1 MSKLETGMIVWFD
14 ATTSGLQILSMA
26 TNDKTAMA
34 LSNVIPT
41 YDKAGVCRRRDAYLE
56 VTAEMYRYINPLD
69 TILDPDPAKRRKQV
83 KHPIMTT
90 FYGSKQQP
98 INLFGK
104 DTRDLEAFYISIGI
118 LLKGPLELMEL
129 MQSCWQPGKAYHE
142 WTMPITK
149 AKVKIAVIDDLVGN
163 VKMTIDGK
171 EVKVPFHT
179 KIKTGM
185 DKGLSLAANITHSVD
200 ALIKDLVV
208 MKFKRENR
216 PIATIH
222 DAFGVHPN
230 DVALLMDTYQQA
242 LIQIYN
248 GNVIQDILRQ
258 ITGDLILEVPQINT
272 GMFTLDLMRSKYAIC

>member
-26 TNDKTAMA
+26 TNDKTAME

-41 YDKAGVCRRRDAYLE
+41 YNKADVCRRRDAYLE
-56 VTAEMYRYINPLD
+56 VTEEMYKYLDPLD
-69 TILDPDPAKRRKQV
+69 TILDPDPTKRRKQV
-83 KHPIMTT
+83 KPAIMTV

-98 INLFGK
+98 INTFGK
-104 DTRDLEAFYISIGI
+104 DTRDLKTFYISLQT
-118 LLKGPLELMEL
+118 LLRGPLKLMEL
-129 MQSCWQPGKAYHE
+129 MQSCWQPGREYHE
-142 WTMPITK
+142 WTMPITG

-163 VKMTIDGK
+163 VKMIIDGK
-171 EVKVPFHT
+171 KVKIPFHT
-179 KIKTGM
+179 KVKTSM

-208 MKFKRENR
+208 GHFKLHNK

-230 DVALLMDTYQQA
+230 DVELLMDAYKNA
-242 LIQIYN
+242 LFQIYSN
-248 GNVIQDILRQ
+248 DVIEDILQQ
-258 ITGDLILEVPQINT
+258 ITGNSTLEIRKINRKA
-272 GMFTLDLMRSKYAIC
+272 FTFDLMESKYAIC